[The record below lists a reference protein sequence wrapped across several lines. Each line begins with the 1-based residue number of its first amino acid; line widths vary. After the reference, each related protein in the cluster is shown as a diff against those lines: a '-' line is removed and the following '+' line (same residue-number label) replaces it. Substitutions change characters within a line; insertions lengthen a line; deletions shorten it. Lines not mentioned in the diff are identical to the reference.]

1 MMSFKIL
8 PRLSEQTHRQNFENI
23 ISPPEDQ
30 GLREDIKGCEKDYN
44 LKKQL
49 MPKPME
55 YNLPLT
61 VPVE

>member
-8 PRLSEQTHRQNFENI
+8 PRLSEQPHKQKFENI

-30 GLREDIKGCEKDYN
+30 GLREDIKDCEKDYN
-44 LKKQL
+44 LKKQF